1 MPLVIALA
9 IAILGTLFVAA
20 ATSVRVIY
28 AGRVLQSIGATAAWI
43 IGVATLR
50 TYIDGENMG
59 KAFGF
64 MYSCISVGELLGPAI
79 AGLLLSLTSYWIAW
93 GSVFVVMA
101 VNIAMRLVMLER
113 PRETI
118 SDEESSKAAARQPE
132 EDSPLIP
139 DTDGQ
144 GGSALGEATTREPIV
159 TSATAFYS
167 VILTQKRV
175 IVSILCSII
184 HSVVLAS
191 YGTTLPTHV
200 KFAFGWDSLPTGL
213 LFAVLQVPIILTS
226 PLYGS
231 LRDRFGTRKPT
242 SAGFA
247 SLAPLLWLLGAAD
260 QTQFPWAASEN
271 SAKFTY
277 VAAFVG
283 IGCVTNLTSTVS
295 AFEITRQ

>member
-50 TYIDGENMG
+50 TYIDGENM
-59 KAFGF
+59 
-64 MYSCISVGELLGPAI
+64 
-79 AGLLLSLTSYWIAW
+79 AW

-101 VNIAMRLVMLER
+101 VNIAMRLVMLEC

-213 LFAVLQVPIILTS
+213 LFAVLQVPIILAS